1 MSKRIA
7 VIVEGAQRELN
18 YWASIER
25 MFFHHTEFKII
36 PLSAEANLY
45 MIWKQFQDDA
55 FYTDIIE
62 LVRERSALGRRAL
75 EGYLRDDFQE
85 VYLFFDFDPQ
95 QNNLGRSRQDSS
107 RILADM
113 VQTFDNETENGK
125 LYISYPMCE
134 ALRDIQSGSC
144 CPVSGCLFSYDDL
157 SHYKQLS
164 GDGSSY
170 VDHRKYTEETWYL
183 FLSVF
188 LYRASCLFNQSLSQ
202 SELLQWAKNEITPF
216 SLLKAENELMHRHRK
231 IFVLS
236 AFPEFLLD
244 YFSVSQFQN
253 SLQTISQEKCQLSKP
268 LINTDPKD
276 SPD

>member
-7 VIVEGAQRELN
+7 VIVEGAQRELH
-18 YWASIER
+18 YWSSIKR
-25 MFFHHTEFKII
+25 IFFHHTEFKII

-45 MIWKQFQDDA
+45 MIWKQLQDDTY
-55 FYTDIIE
+55 YTDIIE
-62 LVRERSALGRRAL
+62 LVRERCDLGRRAL
-75 EGYLRDDFQE
+75 EGFRRNDFQE

-95 QNNLGRSRQDSS
+95 QNNLDRSSEDSS
-107 RILADM
+107 SILADM

-134 ALRDIQSGSC
+134 ALRDIQPGTC
-144 CPVSGCLFSYDDL
+144 RPVSNCLFSFDDL
-157 SHYKQLS
+157 SHYKQFS

-170 VDHRKYTEETWYL
+170 IDHRKYTKETWNL

-188 LYRASCLFNQSLSQ
+188 LYRASCLFDQSLSQ
-202 SELLQWAKNEITPF
+202 SELLQWAKNVITPF
-216 SLLKAENELMHRHRK
+216 SILKAENELMHGQRK

-244 YFSVSQFQN
+244 YFSVSQ
-253 SLQTISQEKCQLSKP
+253 
-268 LINTDPKD
+268 
-276 SPD
+276 